1 MVNKSKYLVIF
12 LITLLIVPGYAY
24 SQNGR
29 VDEIQSVLSRFK
41 QYRFGAVNVYE
52 ITNSQEIKEIMDAK
66 KTAAEG
72 GTDMTKAEEILEQV
86 SAEIKRLIEEGVLA
100 EKTMNTVQSDLI
112 LNGYDLPEADIFKAV
127 YDYYVAKNFSQGP
140 QLDMKVYVVT
150 TQPAKVGDVPS
161 ELIATIII
169 EKPFEEMTS
178 DVKENLDFVDP
189 SMIYSYRMMRS
200 EDLDRSKYGYE
211 NMYELVY
218 SYFIQGNYSN
228 KTMEAKGIG
237 TDIRYFS
244 EQVGVS
250 SPLID
255 YSVRGVQERDI
266 QTFKRI
272 SFGEPQDY
280 YGKDM
285 ELLVSPDHI
294 RWTKY
299 PMFYMERRGKLQVDS
314 LGNPIVDTRRPNN
327 SELPLIGFELKY
339 GADDINMPSFFSNR
353 MNFSVLWSKVKLGM
367 ILPTSGWAGMQ
378 ESVYSMDRSLTH
390 GGFGIVGEFDFD
402 LPIIPKSDVFKL
414 SFGYTFGDAVASPYR
429 SEAIG
434 NALGNDP
441 VLNRAAILDPA
452 NNEYL
457 LRYNTTLHYTFGLD
471 IDEDYL
477 LRFGIGGSVYSMEN
491 WKHGV
496 VLNEQDTP
504 ESAEF
509 TKSMTDVVGGLSAK
523 LDFMVRNTTTPYGA
537 TVNFFDETI
546 NLNFFVQ
553 FPVVENML
561 YLKLRANGNV
571 LLRENQ
577 RPWEIG
583 SFFMPMANIIYVF

>member
-1 MVNKSKYLVIF
+1 MINKKLSMILALVSLVLLPSVIF
-12 LITLLIVPGYAY
+12 
-24 SQNGR
+24 SQATR

-52 ITNSQEIKEIMDAK
+52 ISNIADIKKIMDAK
-66 KTAAEG
+66 KTEASG
-72 GTDMTKAEEILEQV
+72 GAVI
-86 SAEIKRLIEEGVLA
+86 EGVEELLSSVS
-100 EKTMNTVQSDLI
+100 EQI
-112 LNGYDLPEADIFKAV
+112 LNLIKQGVLDGQPSSMIQQNISMQGFDPPPMDVFENIFKH
-127 YDYYVAKNFSQGP
+127 FESTLLSSGP
-140 QLDMKVYVVT
+140 QLDMKVYVIT
-150 TQPAKVGDVPS
+150 TQPEKVGELPS
-161 ELIATIII
+161 EIIATIIV
-169 EKPFEEMTS
+169 EKPFEDMKSEIKS
-178 DVKENLDFVDP
+178 NLDLVDP
-189 SMIYSYRMMRS
+189 SNIYSYRMMKA
-200 EDLDRSKYGYE
+200 EELDRAKFGYE

-228 KTMEAKGIG
+228 KTMQAKGIG

-250 SPLID
+250 TPLID
-255 YSVRGVQERDI
+255 YSVRGVQDKDI

-272 SFGEPQDY
+272 SLGEPQEY

-299 PMFYMERRGKLQVDS
+299 PMFFLERRGKLQLDS
-314 LGNPIVDTRRPNN
+314 LGNPVVDPRRANN
-327 SELPLIGFELKY
+327 SELPEIGFELKY

-353 MNFSVLWSKVKLGM
+353 LNFSVLWNKVKLGM

-378 ESVYSMDRSLTH
+378 ETIFSTERSLTH
-390 GGFGIVGEFDFD
+390 GGFGVVGEFDFA

-429 SEAIG
+429 SES
-434 NALGNDP
+434 LGNSLSENPLMTGLIADP
-441 VLNRAAILDPA
+441 R

-471 IDEDYL
+471 IDTDYL

-496 VLNEQDTP
+496 ILDENNIPDDAKFER
-504 ESAEF
+504 F
-509 TKSMTDVVGGLSAK
+509 MTDVVGGLSAK
-523 LDFMVRNTTTPYGA
+523 VDFMVRNTSTPYGA
-537 TVNFFDETI
+537 TLNYFDETI

-553 FPVVENML
+553 FPVVDNML
-561 YLKLRANGNV
+561 YLKLRANGNII
-571 LLRENQ
+571 LRENQ